1 MKEKNFSWLLV
12 ALLVFLVAVPVL
24 DETELFP
31 PRLTRALIV
40 SWLLGVGVWSLR
52 GFGRYFRIG
61 RRPGG
66 CWSRSER
73 NCHSDPVHPLSN
85 IRLLMPRSLA
95 SCWWPYGALC
105 GRSSFDTGDQCQPTC
120 RGGQPVYLLLGVL
133 WSTAIYTVIELAA
146 PGSFDGLSA
155 SVGHGPWDSS
165 SWLYFSF
172 VTMTTLG
179 YGDLLP
185 VSAVA
190 RVAAVHAGRFRP
202 VLHRDPCRRAR
213 QCLHYRPAKQS
224 GPIRTSAASRKNK

>member
-1 MKEKNFSWLLV
+1 MHKNFTWLLV

-52 GFGRYFRIG
+52 GFGRYFNLGIG
-61 RRPGG
+61 LAIAGVVL
-66 CWSRSER
+66 SALAVRSG
-73 NCHSDPVHPLSN
+73 
-85 IRLLMPRSLA
+85 A
-95 SCWWPYGALC
+95 SAFNFGAYGALIGFLLVAIAC
-105 GRSSFDTGDQCQPTC
+105 TLQQVISDTEISLNRLVGAIS
-120 RGGQPVYLLLGVL
+120 VYLTLGVL
-133 WSTAIYTVIELAA
+133 WAVAYTVTELAA
-146 PGSFDGLSA
+146 PGSFNGLTAMHS
-155 SVGHGPWDSS
+155 GPWDS

-190 RVAAVHAGRFRP
+190 RALAYMQAVFGQLYIAILVAGLVSAFITDRQTKAA
-202 VLHRDPCRRAR
+202 DPA
-213 QCLHYRPAKQS
+213 
-224 GPIRTSAASRKNK
+224 SAASHESK